1 MATVSSGSNY
11 LCRHSNYEHFR
22 HGVLAGMP
30 GTENR
35 AESRGQRRL
44 NPKPQLPKRREQ
56 LCERRRGAR
65 LEMRKK
71 VIEEAGRGQ
80 AKTRGE
86 LAAAYRRNWSSP
98 APPWYNGPTKRIG
111 DPFNHFV
118 RSPFPCTVRDPT
130 NARVDVGRKLN
141 RTDQGPVRAP
151 GTEDQDSSIG
161 RSALVLSPA
170 GCPRQMSE
178 VRSSL
183 MV

>member
-22 HGVLAGMP
+22 HGVLAGIP

-71 VIEEAGRGQ
+71 FIEEAAWTG
-80 AKTRGE
+80 KT
-86 LAAAYRRNWSSP
+86 
-98 APPWYNGPTKRIG
+98 
-111 DPFNHFV
+111 
-118 RSPFPCTVRDPT
+118 
-130 NARVDVGRKLN
+130 
-141 RTDQGPVRAP
+141 PVR
-151 GTEDQDSSIG
+151 T
-161 RSALVLSPA
+161 RSRLSQKLELPHPA
-170 GCPRQMSE
+170 VVQRPDEANRRPLQPVCE
-178 VRSSL
+178 VTL
-183 MV
+183 PLHGE